1 MRRVTRKKLKQDEFV
16 SIVDQMIQWFS
27 ENWRAVAAAAGAA
40 LVVFFLW
47 WGLST
52 WSGHR
57 KAAASEALARTLEQ
71 LDKAKTEDARAD
83 AEDALREVIE
93 KYGSTPQ
100 ADEARVVLARILA
113 EQGKTDEARQL
124 LTKVAHKRNDSPMV
138 RVATLDLIG
147 LQVNSG
153 QAAEV
158 IPQLEAM
165 VTGKDPRLPRDLALY
180 QLAEVQAEEGN
191 IAKAKEYLQKLMEDF
206 PESPYAGQARRKL
219 QELG

>member
-27 ENWRAVAAAAGAA
+27 DNWRAVAAAAGAA
-40 LVVFFLW
+40 IVVFFLW
-47 WGLST
+47 WGLSA
-52 WSGHR
+52 WSSHR
-57 KAAASEALARTLEQ
+57 EAAASQTLARTLKQ
-71 LDKAKTEDARAD
+71 VDKAKTEEARSD

-124 LTKVAHKRNDSPMV
+124 LTKVSHKRDDSPMV
-138 RVATLDLIG
+138 RVATFDLIG
-147 LQVNSG
+147 LQVASG

-165 VTGKDPRLPRDLALY
+165 VAGKDPRLPRDVALY
-180 QLAEVQAEEGN
+180 QLAEVQTEEGN
-191 IAKAKEYLQKLMEDF
+191 TAKAKEYLQKLMEDF
-206 PESPYAGQARRKL
+206 PESPYAGQARQKL